1 MNDITYS
8 RYSKSSNRRKS
19 HGLEFRASGLMP
31 VYDRS
36 IKKSVGKDRS
46 YGITSPQKFN
56 PLGKE
61 SPLMRIDRSLPMAN
75 NTMSKFYNS
84 KNNGLPD
91 SGIPNI
97 RTALT
102 ENTTVNVR
110 GKLKQLEN
118 EIIGKCIY
126 IGKFILL
133 LFKAET

>member
-1 MNDITYS
+1 
-8 RYSKSSNRRKS
+8 
-19 HGLEFRASGLMP
+19 MP

-36 IKKSVGKDRS
+36 AKKSVGKDRS

-75 NTMSKFYNS
+75 NTMGKFYNS
-84 KNNGLPD
+84 KNIGLPD
-91 SGIPNI
+91 AGIPNI
-97 RTALT
+97 RTVLT

-118 EIIGKCIY
+118 EIIGK
-126 IGKFILL
+126 FIS
-133 LFKAET
+133 